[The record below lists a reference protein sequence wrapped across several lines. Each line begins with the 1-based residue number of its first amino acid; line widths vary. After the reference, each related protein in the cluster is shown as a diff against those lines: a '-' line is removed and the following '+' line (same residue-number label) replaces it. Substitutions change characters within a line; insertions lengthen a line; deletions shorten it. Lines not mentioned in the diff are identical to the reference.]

1 MGAVSSVR
9 SRPSSPRT
17 WSAPR
22 ISRSCC
28 ARIHYR
34 SCEFPDLVVVRG
46 DSPLKRAS
54 AADVLIAVE
63 IISPGTRNV
72 DLHLK
77 SFEYADAGIPHYW
90 VVDLDPP
97 APSITVFGLG
107 APGEGY
113 RESQTA
119 IGELLVTEPFP
130 LSVDIS
136 ALVSRGR

>member
-1 MGAVSSVR
+1 M
-9 SRPSSPRT
+9 
-17 WSAPR
+17 
-22 ISRSCC
+22 
-28 ARIHYR
+28 
-34 SCEFPDLVVVRG
+34 
-46 DSPLKRAS
+46 
-54 AADVLIAVE
+54 
-63 IISPGTRNV
+63 
-72 DLHLK
+72 
-77 SFEYADAGIPHYW
+77 
-90 VVDLDPP
+90 VDLDPP